1 MFRGAMLASLV
12 VLPLAILAAAIA
24 WSAGREPSGLAYGY
38 VVHLE
43 LPAADRP
50 VGLPP
55 IAGPADASRPLVVID
70 PGHGGFDP
78 GAGLGPVKEKTVALA
93 IARALRDKLLE
104 AGGIRVALTRDE
116 DRFIPLSDRPAIA
129 RQLGADLFVSIHAD
143 SADAPDARGASVYV
157 LSEKGSSE
165 AAARFAAREN
175 KADTVNGISLSGTS
189 DTVGAILL
197 DLSQREAQAGSMT
210 AAGLFLRELEGK
222 LPLHHDRVESAALA
236 VLKAPDIPSLLFE
249 TGYISNP
256 DDARYLESKDGGATI
271 ATAAAQAIRAYF
283 ARSAGSP

>member
-24 WSAGREPSGLAYGY
+24 WSAGREPSGPAYGY

-78 GAGLGPVKEKTVALA
+78 GAGSGPVKEKAVALA

-189 DTVGAILL
+189 DIVGAILL

-256 DDARYLESKDGGATI
+256 DDARYLESKDGRTTI
-271 ATAAAQAIRAYF
+271 ATAATQAIRAYF
-283 ARSAGSP
+283 ARSAGAP

>member
-24 WSAGREPSGLAYGY
+24 WSAGREPSGPAYGY

-78 GAGLGPVKEKTVALA
+78 GAGSGAVKEKTVALA

-189 DTVGAILL
+189 DIVGAILL

-256 DDARYLESKDGGATI
+256 DDARYLESKDGRTTI
-271 ATAAAQAIRAYF
+271 ATAATQAIRAYF
-283 ARSAGSP
+283 ARSAGAP